1 MGFHKPL
8 KVHVPQDQV
17 KKAVSLGQCGNHQVE
32 TILPDQTKTNHEKQ
46 TSTVDPTK
54 NLNFACQCLGKAKV
68 KDIFSQMAVFHVH
81 LSIPKC
87 SMYGLTPHTTQM

>member
-1 MGFHKPL
+1 MGNQPMGFPKLL

-32 TILPDQTKTNHEKQ
+32 TILPDQAKTNHEKQ

-54 NLNFACQCLGKAKV
+54 NLNFVCWMPGK
-68 KDIFSQMAVFHVH
+68 S
-81 LSIPKC
+81 
-87 SMYGLTPHTTQM
+87 